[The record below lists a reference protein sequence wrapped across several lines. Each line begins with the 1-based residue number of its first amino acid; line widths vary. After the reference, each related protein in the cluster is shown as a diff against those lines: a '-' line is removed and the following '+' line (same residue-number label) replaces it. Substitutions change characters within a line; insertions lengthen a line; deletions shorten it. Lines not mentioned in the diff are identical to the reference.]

1 MAHILN
7 AKWGADVA
15 AVVVNTV
22 IDSDE
27 RWLCDA
33 VARVVF
39 RAA

>member
-7 AKWGADVA
+7 LKRRADVA
-15 AVVVNTV
+15 AVNTV

-27 RWLCDA
+27 RRSCDA